1 MYLILILLA
10 VVVCYLH
17 SICFDVVFES
27 KYAYKIYNYEY
38 GHLYITLSTKPEYYS
53 QFKEVAGWQP
63 EITKRIF

>member
-10 VVVCYLH
+10 VVVCYLR

-27 KYAYKIYNYEY
+27 KYGYKIYNYEY

-53 QFKEVAGWQP
+53 RFKKVAGWQP